1 MGAEACMCCNYKEVG
16 RWGGALPLLYVC
28 VYSVCA
34 RMLSDGSAAQEA
46 VVFSCT
52 SNKSKVHNYKGGE
65 SRVWFV
71 GREEESLECVT
82 ATEE

>member
-1 MGAEACMCCNYKEVG
+1 MGK
-16 RWGGALPLLYVC
+16 WGGALPLLNVC
-28 VYSVCA
+28 VYSVCVCA
-34 RMLSDGSAAQEA
+34 CFSDGNAAQEA

-52 SNKSKVHNYKGGE
+52 SNKSKVHNYKGGA

-71 GREEESLECVT
+71 GREGESLECVT